1 MEPTELPPL
10 WALDMATRASGFDC
24 SWQGYCDGQ
33 GYGLTHSNTLS
44 IIAHARTLAAHP
56 DIYQPV
62 DPAELKRW
70 QDAREAAAAH
80 AESIAFPKG
89 AREARAGLCDDDDNV
104 RSAYIALCRRD
115 GVEPQDKAPGA

>member
-1 MEPTELPPL
+1 MEPNKLPPL
-10 WALDMATRASGFDC
+10 WALDMAAKAASFKDWSNVC
-24 SWQGYCDGQ
+24 ECWTSDGPVSQ
-33 GYGLTHSNTLS
+33 SV
-44 IIAHARTLAAHP
+44 IAHARTLVKYEPAPA
-56 DIYQPV
+56 

-89 AREARAGLCDDDDNV
+89 AREARSGLCDSNDNV
-104 RSAYIALCRRD
+104 HSAYIALCRRD